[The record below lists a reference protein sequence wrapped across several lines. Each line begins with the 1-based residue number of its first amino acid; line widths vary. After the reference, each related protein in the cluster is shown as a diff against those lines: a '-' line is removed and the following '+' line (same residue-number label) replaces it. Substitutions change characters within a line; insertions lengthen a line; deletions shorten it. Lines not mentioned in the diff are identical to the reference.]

1 MAAPLKFILALDAK
15 LGSLPA
21 LDKVLNS
28 ITKQLVKIDPG
39 MKMTLRAFNALPIA
53 AAGANKAVDAMG
65 TGMGKVL
72 GALGRQVGTF
82 FRDAGSSFL
91 GFATFEGLKAMGR
104 GAIDL
109 GVDMIKLSSIAS
121 ETNRIL
127 STIAGPADAK
137 RIQALADAM
146 RSATG
151 IEDEAFTGMAAGL
164 LRAGMAVDKLDKAF
178 AIAADI
184 TALTPGLP
192 DRAAKTSK
200 ALEVGAEL
208 ARAQRKGGFDN
219 RLLRGV
225 GVSDKDFF
233 GDIAKHMGVSS
244 LEAQKRV
251 EMGPEGGV
259 KPDLIFGAIQRTL
272 KKVTKGAQ
280 AGATADAMGKTP
292 MAQLDRLLGSK
303 EELFKGLADSKGVTE
318 LGNAFGRI
326 ADMLDPDSPNGKRIV
341 DSLDQMLQ
349 SVAKSLAAID
359 IKGLSDSLINLF
371 TKLPGLIEGTT
382 KAGVAFLEFLGKLPG
397 GKKEV
402 GGPTAGAA
410 SRAGQTGFVEDVF
423 NPKNA
428 MSIAMAP
435 HVVKSRP
442 PGGLAAGVS
451 TNSFL
456 PPSVQLM
463 MNALD
468 SLLPDVNRF
477 GSGIDQGVADGI
489 AGGKAPA
496 ALFNMMEDLKAIPP
510 AVLEMHSPSKVF
522 ERYGRM
528 SGEGFA
534 AGIEGMGGRVADA
547 TARAIPAPSQDIR
560 NAKRGAG
567 GTVGAVSVSAP
578 ITINYS
584 GAGGEAAAQEIAD
597 MIKDLLPGQLQ
608 SAFTRIALETGTT

>member
-397 GKKEV
+397 GKKDALAP
-402 GGPTAGAA
+402 GKGSAKTAG
-410 SRAGQTGFVEDVF
+410 QLGFVEDVF
-423 NPKNA
+423 NPKNS

-435 HVVKSRP
+435 RRVSAAPEKPTEFSTSSWM
-442 PGGLAAGVS
+442 PGSIQATMMFWDKMFGVGKNADEGIAAGLES
-451 TNSFL
+451 
-456 PPSVQLM
+456 
-463 MNALD
+463 
-468 SLLPDVNRF
+468 
-477 GSGIDQGVADGI
+477 
-489 AGGKAPA
+489 GKAPA